1 MTAELI
7 HRLHFAFT
15 ITFHYLFPQLTM
27 GLALLIVVLKSVALR
42 TGSEAWDRA
51 ARFWG
56 RIFAINFLFG
66 VVTGIPMEFE
76 FGTNWARFSRLSGG
90 VIGQP
95 LAMEGV
101 FSFFLESAF
110 LGLFLYGEKR
120 ISKRMH
126 WFSAVM
132 VFLGSWVSG
141 FFIIVTDA
149 WMQHPV
155 AYDRLPSGQFEV
167 LSFWHLLLNPWGLLQ
182 YAHNMTGSV
191 ITGSFVMAAVGA
203 FYLLEG
209 RLEGYGRIFLKV
221 GVIAGVIASIL
232 IIFPTGDLHGKY
244 VARNQPAAMAGME
257 GLFKTEDGAG
267 VVLMGQPNE
276 ETGQIDNPIVVN
288 NALSFLIYG
297 TTKAEVK
304 GLDQIPRDQWPTAL
318 PLLFYA
324 YHIMA
329 GLGTWFARV
338 DDRLRVSALAQAALH
353 GALGAM
359 GAAAQLSAALHRQH
373 RRLDDRRTW
382 PPALA
387 HLRPDAHQRGVLENR
402 LGRQWPVYVVRLHGA
417 LSVDG
422 HSLHRTHLSRDQ
434 QRVRAAIAANE
445 VYAEL
450 TFCIPALNSEKKEL
464 GHDGFCLVL
473 AGRRDDRGLCGA

>member
-1 MTAELI
+1 MTAEII

-27 GLALLIVVLKSVALR
+27 GLALLIMVLKTVALR
-42 TGSEAWDRA
+42 TGSETWDRA

-56 RIFAINFLFG
+56 RIFAINFVFG

-110 LGLFLYGEKR
+110 LGLFLYGEKH
-120 ISKRMH
+120 ISKLMH

-132 VFLGSWVSG
+132 VFLGSWISG

-155 AYDRLPSGQFEV
+155 SYTRMPDGHFEV
-167 LSFWHLLLNPWGLLQ
+167 ISFWQLLMNPWGLLQ
-182 YAHNMTGSV
+182 YMHNMTGAV
-191 ITGSFVMAAVGA
+191 VTGSFVMAAVGA
-203 FYLLEG
+203 FYLLDG
-209 RLEGYGRIFLKV
+209 RREDYARIFLKV
-221 GVIAGVIASIL
+221 GVIAGVISSVL
-232 IIFPTGDLHGKY
+232 IIFPTGDLAGKY
-244 VARNQPAAMAGME
+244 VAQYQPAAIAAME
-257 GLFKTEDGAG
+257 GLFKTETGAG
-267 VVLMGQPNE
+267 IVLMGQPNE

-288 NALSFLIYG
+288 DVLSFLIYG

-304 GLDQIPRDQWPTAL
+304 GLDQFPQDQWPTAL

-329 GLGTWFARV
+329 GLGTWFVLLMVVATLLLWRG
-338 DDRLRVSALAQAALH
+338 RLFTSRWALWAL
-353 GALGAM
+353 L
-359 GAAAQLSAALHRQH
+359 LSFPLPYIANTAGWM
-373 RRLDDRRTW
+373 T
-382 PPALA
+382 A
-387 HLRPDAHQRGVLENR
+387 E
-402 LGRQWPVYVVRLHGA
+402 LGRQPWLIYGLMRTSEGFSSTVSASNGLFTLLGFMGLYALLGLLFTVLIYREIDHGPEPKKPA
-417 LSVDG
+417 
-422 HSLHRTHLSRDQ
+422 TE
-434 QRVRAAIAANE
+434 AAAA
-445 VYAEL
+445 
-450 TFCIPALNSEKKEL
+450 
-464 GHDGFCLVL
+464 D
-473 AGRRDDRGLCGA
+473 

>member
-27 GLALLIVVLKSVALR
+27 GLALLIVVLKTVALR
-42 TGSEAWDRA
+42 TGNEEWDRA

-56 RIFAINFLFG
+56 RIFGINFVFG

-120 ISKRMH
+120 LSKTLH

-132 VFLGSWVSG
+132 VFLGSWLSG

-155 AYDRLPSGQFEV
+155 AYERMPNGQFEV
-167 LSFWHLLLNPWGLLQ
+167 LSFWQLLLNPWGLLQ
-182 YAHNMTGSV
+182 YAHNMTGAV
-191 ITGSFVMAAVGA
+191 VTASFVMAAVGA
-203 FYLLEG
+203 FYILDG
-209 RLEGYGRIFLKV
+209 RMADFGRIFVKV
-221 GVIAGVIASIL
+221 GVISGFISTIA

-244 VARNQPAAMAGME
+244 VARHQPAAIAAME
-257 GLFKTEDGAG
+257 GLFKSEAGAG
-267 VVLMGQPNE
+267 IVLVGQPNE

-288 NALSFLIYG
+288 DLLSFLIYG
-297 TTKAEVK
+297 TVKAEVQ
-304 GLDQIPRDQWPTAL
+304 GLDRFPRDQWPSAL

-329 GLGTWFARV
+329 GLGTYF
-338 DDRLRVSALAQAALH
+338 
-353 GALGAM
+353 
-359 GAAAQLSAALHRQH
+359 
-373 RRLDDRRTW
+373 
-382 PPALA
+382 
-387 HLRPDAHQRGVLENR
+387 VL
-402 LGRQWPVYVVRLHGA
+402 LM
-417 LSVDG
+417 
-422 HSLHRTHLSRDQ
+422 
-434 QRVRAAIAANE
+434 AIAALLLWRRKLFSTRWVLWLLLISFPFPYIANTAGWMTAE
-445 VYAEL
+445 IGRQPWLIYGLMRTSEGYSNAVSAGNGLFTLIGFMGLYTLLGLLFTVLVYREISRGPAPAER
-450 TFCIPALNSEKKEL
+450 P
-464 GHDGFCLVL
+464 
-473 AGRRDDRGLCGA
+473 GAVAHAN